1 MTLSRTEV
9 TVATAKMLFALSGN
23 RCAFADPATGVA
35 CENDLARPEW
45 NRVRAQMCHIKGEQ
59 PNAARYDSNQT
70 DDERRHFDNLIVM
83 CPNHHYEI
91 DSLRPVDFS
100 VEVLTEMKIKA
111 MEGAEPLPPEY
122 SESRINSIAKIL
134 SDDYDRTYGLQSAQQ
149 VSADQDLPESGAQ
162 ASPRLID
169 HPVVTLAGEITPTPT
184 YTTSEMNRQG
194 GNGRTSFFHSV
205 DTPAEA
211 VAFIHDVVRIAS
223 TPLTAPLRD
232 SPTSL
237 EPLIPDIRL
246 TLVRFPDLVGELA
259 KTSPR
264 QWLEVTENWA
274 TRRQQN
280 PSP

>member
-1 MTLSRTEV
+1 
-9 TVATAKMLFALSGN
+9 
-23 RCAFADPATGVA
+23 
-35 CENDLARPEW
+35 
-45 NRVRAQMCHIKGEQ
+45 
-59 PNAARYDSNQT
+59 
-70 DDERRHFDNLIVM
+70 
-83 CPNHHYEI
+83 
-91 DSLRPVDFS
+91 
-100 VEVLTEMKIKA
+100 
-111 MEGAEPLPPEY
+111 
-122 SESRINSIAKIL
+122 
-134 SDDYDRTYGLQSAQQ
+134 
-149 VSADQDLPESGAQ
+149 
-162 ASPRLID
+162 
-169 HPVVTLAGEITPTPT
+169 
-184 YTTSEMNRQG
+184 MNRQG

-274 TRRQQN
+274 TSRQQN